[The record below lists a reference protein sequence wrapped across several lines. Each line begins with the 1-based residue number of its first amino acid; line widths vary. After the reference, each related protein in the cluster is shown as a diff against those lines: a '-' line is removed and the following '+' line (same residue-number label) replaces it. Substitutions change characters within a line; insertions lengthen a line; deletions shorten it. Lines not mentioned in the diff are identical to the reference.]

1 MIALFTDTYPL
12 PSHGVRYDLCRG
24 GTCSAP
30 DDISEPKPVNE
41 WDYHNQKVEG
51 NELYG
56 YWGFLLAMLVCLLI
70 SGYASGK
77 VRSAYAKYDQVRC
90 SSGMTGHTAAI
101 RILQANQV
109 SGISVGKVGGLL
121 TDHYHPTKNVVN
133 LSESTY
139 NSASIAAVAV
149 AAHEIGHVLQHK
161 KGYLPYRV
169 RTAIVPAVNFGS
181 RLAMPLVLIGILL
194 ETSVAVAGRSNLG
207 YSLAM
212 TGVLLY
218 GLSVLFALVTL
229 PVEYNASR
237 RAKEM
242 LLSKGI
248 LTTDELPGAEAV
260 LSAAAMT
267 YLASLLVSILSFFR
281 FIFFV
286 MSAFGRRNNRRY

>member
-1 MIALFTDTYPL
+1 M
-12 PSHGVRYDLCRG
+12 
-24 GTCSAP
+24 
-30 DDISEPKPVNE
+30 
-41 WDYHNQKVEG
+41 EG

-56 YWGFLLAMLVCLLI
+56 YWGFLLVMLVCLLI

-77 VRSAYAKYDQVRC
+77 VRSVYTKYDQVRC
-90 SSGMTGHTAAI
+90 SSGMTGHDAAI
-101 RILQANQV
+101 RLLQANQI
-109 SGISVGKVGGLL
+109 SGISAGKVGGLL
-121 TDHYHPTKNVVN
+121 SDHYHPAKNVVN

-139 NSASIAAVAV
+139 NSTSIAAVAV
-149 AAHEIGHVLQHK
+149 AAHEIGHVLQNK

-169 RTAIVPAVNFGS
+169 RAAIVPVVNLGS
-181 RLAMPLVLIGILL
+181 RLATPLVLIGILL
-194 ETSVAVAGRSNLG
+194 GTSIAAAGRSNLG

-242 LLSKGI
+242 LLSEGI
-248 LTTDELPGAEAV
+248 LTVDELPGAKAV

-267 YLASLLVSILSFFR
+267 YLASLLVSIVSFLR
-281 FIFFV
+281 FTFLV
-286 MSAFGRRNNRRY
+286 TSVFGRRNNRRY